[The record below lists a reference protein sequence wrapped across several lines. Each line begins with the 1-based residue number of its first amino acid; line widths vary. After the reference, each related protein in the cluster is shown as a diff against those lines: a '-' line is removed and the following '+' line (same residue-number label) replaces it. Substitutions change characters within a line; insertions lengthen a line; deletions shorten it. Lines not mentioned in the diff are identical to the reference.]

1 MLRST
6 CLLLIILAGS
16 LGLFGC
22 STGPGAGAPALLQC
36 LQQLEQLQEAVQR
49 YGVQDAQYQPVAGFP
64 TYRTTRFWSSF
75 QGQDLD
81 QQLDQQQAHWW
92 RRQLH
97 SLGMDS
103 LALEWSNLPPSAQR
117 ALPDHHPGV
126 PVGSP
131 RVSQRFAWCG
141 ISRQG
146 SHSR

>member
-75 QGQDLD
+75 
-81 QQLDQQQAHWW
+81 
-92 RRQLH
+92 
-97 SLGMDS
+97 
-103 LALEWSNLPPSAQR
+103 
-117 ALPDHHPGV
+117 
-126 PVGSP
+126 
-131 RVSQRFAWCG
+131 
-141 ISRQG
+141 
-146 SHSR
+146 